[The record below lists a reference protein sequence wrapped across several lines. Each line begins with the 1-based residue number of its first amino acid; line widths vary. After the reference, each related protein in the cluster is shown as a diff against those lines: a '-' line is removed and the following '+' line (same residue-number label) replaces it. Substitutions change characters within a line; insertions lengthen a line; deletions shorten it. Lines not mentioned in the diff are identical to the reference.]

1 MRDSYLHQEP
11 RVQQAQTAPVSVDAR
26 TLSDGRSDDDFGLV
40 VIKFSHKV
48 LHVPAKFQPPFPR
61 DPFVHLLVVQDI
73 SDQAVCIVHPGIN
86 FARVQNLYHRCRRG
100 LVDRSAIVRCPGG
113 LNLVVDNT
121 EGIGAAAHV
130 LAIHGFGADVG
141 ADAEPV
147 LVVDLGGGQFDGV
160 PDWCSTHAPHC
171 TVLIA
176 DPFQRTPDHN
186 EQVRTACQD
195 TMVHT
200 PLKWRQ

>member
-1 MRDSYLHQEP
+1 MCRRSFSPPSQEIPLSTCWWCKIFLIRRCVLSTPESTLH
-11 RVQQAQTAPVSVDAR
+11 VCKISTIDVDAASWTAPPSYGAPEGS
-26 TLSDGRSDDDFGLV
+26 TL
-40 VIKFSHKV
+40 
-48 LHVPAKFQPPFPR
+48 PYP
-61 DPFVHLLVVQDI
+61 
-73 SDQAVCIVHPGIN
+73 
-86 FARVQNLYHRCRRG
+86 
-100 LVDRSAIVRCPGG
+100 
-113 LNLVVDNT
+113 LVVDNT

-200 PLKWRQ
+200 PLKCRQ

>member
-1 MRDSYLHQEP
+1 MRVLKATALTALAAAISAEP
-11 RVQQAQTAPVSVDAR
+11 PTPSWFSTLSGSGGQTITSAATNTIDVDAASWTAPPSYGAPEGS
-26 TLSDGRSDDDFGLV
+26 TL
-40 VIKFSHKV
+40 
-48 LHVPAKFQPPFPR
+48 PYP
-61 DPFVHLLVVQDI
+61 
-73 SDQAVCIVHPGIN
+73 
-86 FARVQNLYHRCRRG
+86 
-100 LVDRSAIVRCPGG
+100 
-113 LNLVVDNT
+113 LVVDNT

-200 PLKWRQ
+200 PLKCRQ

>member
-1 MRDSYLHQEP
+1 MCRRSFSPPSQEIPLSTCWWCKIFLIRRCVLSTPESTLH
-11 RVQQAQTAPVSVDAR
+11 VCKISTIDVDAASWTAPPSYGAPEGS
-26 TLSDGRSDDDFGLV
+26 TL
-40 VIKFSHKV
+40 
-48 LHVPAKFQPPFPR
+48 PYP
-61 DPFVHLLVVQDI
+61 
-73 SDQAVCIVHPGIN
+73 
-86 FARVQNLYHRCRRG
+86 
-100 LVDRSAIVRCPGG
+100 
-113 LNLVVDNT
+113 LVVDNT

-176 DPFQRTPDHN
+176 DPFQRIPDHN
-186 EQVRTACQD
+186 EQVRTAWCIHRSNAANEND
-195 TMVHT
+195 TA
-200 PLKWRQ
+200 